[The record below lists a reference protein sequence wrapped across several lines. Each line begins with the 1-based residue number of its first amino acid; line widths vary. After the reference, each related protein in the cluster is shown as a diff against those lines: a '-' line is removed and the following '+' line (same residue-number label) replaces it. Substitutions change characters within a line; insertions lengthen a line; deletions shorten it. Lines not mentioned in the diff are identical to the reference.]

1 MCLSKEEES
10 TIGKN
15 CGFASKLLFILIL
28 REDGFWYRKKRW
40 FRAKAGPHG
49 FMDFLG
55 IFLQQ
60 SHKINLV

>member
-40 FRAKAGPHG
+40 FRAKAGPWFYG
-49 FMDFLG
+49 FPGNF
-55 IFLQQ
+55 FATK
-60 SHKINLV
+60 S